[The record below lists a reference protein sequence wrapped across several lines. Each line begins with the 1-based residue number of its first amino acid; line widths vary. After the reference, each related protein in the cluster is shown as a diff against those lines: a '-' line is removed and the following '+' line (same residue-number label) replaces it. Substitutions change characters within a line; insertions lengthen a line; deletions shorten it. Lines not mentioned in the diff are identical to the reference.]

1 VKCLIL
7 AGGLGERLWPLSRRN
22 YPKQF
27 IELTRYHSVFQD
39 TIARNMPY
47 CDEFVFVTG
56 SEHKHILE
64 SQLKSFQDLAYRS
77 VYEDIPRRT
86 TASVALALMSLWSSE
101 YVLIVPSDIMVD
113 AQSGYAEAIIK
124 GKELADQGKIV
135 VFGIEEKTFNRSYG
149 YICEDSLQ
157 FIEKPSDESCLTKPY
172 YRNLGMI
179 LTRAGDFLNELRK
192 ISPATYNACR
202 KAYKQRKNIGGD
214 LVFDEDALS
223 LIDAVSVERMV
234 LEKSE
239 QLALVKADFGWQ
251 ELTSLEDLEKFSYKN
266 SGPAVAYNSEGS
278 FVVNKSSNRAVVVSG
293 IKDAVVV
300 NTDDAVFVGGRGQS
314 SNDDLKAFLNQEDS
328 DNRRILKYIDSSPV
342 HFRQWGTY
350 KDLEVSQNHYVRH
363 VYITPGK
370 TIYEHSHDKRT
381 ENWIILSGK
390 AMVSLDGKFC
400 VMDGHGNFEVK
411 PGVRHQ
417 ISNVGTEVLEFID
430 TAYGEDV
437 LFDDRQARTA
447 DDIGEIDL
455 GAKPEP
461 ILKLRP
467 VFRGYLWGGTR
478 LKTEYGFK
486 TDLDKVSEA
495 WIMSGH
501 PDGQCRIV
509 NGRHRGMLLG
519 RYIDTVGKSILG
531 WKCESLSSF
540 PLLVKFIDANDNL
553 SVQVHPDDDYALKNE
568 SSYGKNEMWYVID
581 SQPGSGL
588 YVGFNREVTRE
599 EVEVAVKD
607 GTITDYL
614 NFVPTKAGDVF
625 FIPAGTVHAIGAGNL
640 ICEVQQS
647 SNCTYRLYDYDRVDR
662 YGNKRELHI
671 EKALDVIDYSK
682 YEPQDLSSDGN
693 LICRCK
699 YFDVLVYDVD
709 GTLDVPADDS
719 KFDCAVILKGSGK
732 VKCDGEEMNVTA
744 GESVFLPAS
753 KETITFDGN
762 MKILM
767 CHV

>member
-1 VKCLIL
+1 MKCLIL

-47 CDEFVFVTG
+47 CDEFLFVTG
-56 SEHKHILE
+56 SEHRHILE
-64 SQLKSFQDLAYRS
+64 NQLKSFQDLAYRS

-113 AQSGYAEAIIK
+113 AQNGYAEAIVK

-135 VFGIEEKTFNRSYG
+135 VFGIEEESFNNRYG
-149 YICEDSLQ
+149 YICEDTLK
-157 FIEKPSDESCLTKPY
+157 FIEKPSDESLLTKPY

-179 LTRAGDFLNELRK
+179 LVRAGDFFNELRK

-202 KAYKQRKNIGGD
+202 KAYKQRKDKGGD
-214 LVFDEDALS
+214 LVFDEAALS

-234 LEKSE
+234 LENSSE
-239 QLALVKADFGWQ
+239 LALVKADFGWQ

-300 NTDDAVFVGGRGQS
+300 NTDDAVFVGSRGKS
-314 SNDDLKAFLNQEDS
+314 STDDLKMFLTNEDS
-328 DNRRILKYIDSSPV
+328 DAKLINKYIDSSSV
-342 HFRQWGTY
+342 HYRQWGKY
-350 KDLEVSQNHYVRH
+350 KDLEVSDTHYVRH
-363 VYITPGK
+363 IYVTPGR
-370 TIYEHSHDKRT
+370 TIYEHSHENRT
-381 ENWIILSGK
+381 ENWIIVKGK
-390 AMVSLDGKFC
+390 AMVSLDGKFNIL
-400 VMDGHGNFEVK
+400 DGCGNIEVK
-411 PGVRHQ
+411 LGVKHQ

-430 TAYGEDV
+430 TAYGEGI
-437 LFDDRQARTA
+437 LINDRQARTVK
-447 DDIGEIDL
+447 DLGEIDL
-455 GAKPEP
+455 GVKPEP

-467 VFRGYLWGGTR
+467 VFRGYLWGGNR

-486 TDLDKVSEA
+486 SDLDRISEA
-495 WIMSGH
+495 WVMSAH
-501 PDGQCRIV
+501 PDAQSRVV

-519 RYIDTVGKSILG
+519 KYIDTVGKSILG
-531 WKCESLSSF
+531 WKCEPLSSF
-540 PLLVKFIDANDNL
+540 PLLVKLIDANDNL

-568 SSYGKNEMWYVID
+568 ASYGKNEMWHVID
-581 SQPGSGL
+581 SKPGSGL
-588 YVGFNREVTRE
+588 YVGFNRDVSRE
-599 EVEVAVKD
+599 EVEKAVND

-614 NFVPTKAGDVF
+614 NFVPTKAGDTF

-671 EKALDVIDYSK
+671 DKALDVIDYSR
-682 YEPQDLSSDGN
+682 YEPQELSTEGN

-709 GTLDVPADDS
+709 GDLSVPADDS
-719 KFDCAVILKGSGK
+719 KFDCAVVLKGSGK
-732 VKCDGEEMNVTA
+732 VMCDGEEMNINA
-744 GESVFLPAS
+744 GEAVFLPAS
-753 KETITFDGN
+753 KETISFTGS